1 MLYLLSEGA
10 ASFEPAQRIVALSPH
25 LVEQLYSLG
34 VGDMIVG
41 TTDHADYPEG
51 AKNIPRVGNYAQL
64 QVEKNSGVKTGSGLG
79 LDRRQPACRCK
90 PGYASLVCM

>member
-1 MLYLLSEGA
+1 MSVLHIVLCCCALFTVTVQA
-10 ASFEPAQRIVALSPH
+10 KPAQRIVALSPH

-51 AKNIPRVGNYAQL
+51 AKTYLVLAIMPN
-64 QVEKNSGVKTGSGLG
+64 
-79 LDRRQPACRCK
+79 CRSRK
-90 PGYASLVCM
+90 FWR